1 MATSDMW
8 NEAYIEAQ
16 YKKWKDDPEAVPR
29 DWQFFFKGFDIGNKG
44 PAGEDTAGT
53 PDAAQSQSRV
63 ESLIY
68 RYRDLGHLMAC
79 MDPLSSCPTDHPL
92 LNLEAFGLTRDQLD
106 TVFHTR
112 RFSDSGRATLRDI
125 LSQLRET
132 YCRSVGV
139 EYMHLQDPGEKR
151 WLQERMEPVKNR
163 PDLGDEQKT
172 VVLEKLIRTSVFERF
187 LNSKYPGQTRFSV
200 EGAEVIVPMLHSLF
214 NRVSEDGCS
223 EVIMGMAHRG
233 RLSVQTQVLERPYE
247 DIFKAFES
255 CYDPADLIGAGDVK
269 YHNGYL
275 ADIETTGGKPLRVC
289 LLDNPSHLESVDPV
303 VEGFA
308 RARQEMAG
316 AEGIHQVVPLLLHGD
331 AAFAGQGIVAETLN
345 MSQLSGFHTGGT
357 IHVIINNQIGYTT
370 TSENARSS
378 RYSTDVAKML
388 MVPVFHVH
396 GEDPEAALHVVNL
409 AAAYRKKFH
418 KDVVIDVI
426 CYRRFGH
433 NEGDEPYFTQPR
445 MYERIR
451 SRTPLDRAYADRLV
465 EDKIISSK
473 KPEEISA
480 SVKQDMETAFDLV
493 RGEDTCTFPEPK
505 FYPEW
510 EGISR
515 SYSHEKTD
523 TAVKKSKLTAYA
535 QKLYDVPEGFAIYD
549 KLARLLEKRLDSVSK
564 GKDIDWGTAEA
575 LAFASLLARGIP
587 IRLSGQ
593 DSGRGTF
600 SQRHSVIRDIK
611 TGDPW
616 VPLNHIAKDQSEYR
630 VYDSFLSEAGVL
642 GFEYGYSVARPGV
655 LTLWEAQF
663 GDFVNN
669 AQAVIDLYIAS
680 GETKWQRQCGLVLLL
695 PHGYEGL
702 GPEHSSARPER
713 FLQLC
718 ANDNLQVCNPT
729 TPAQYFHLLR
739 RQMVRSFRKPLV
751 ILTPKSL
758 LRHPMAVSEI
768 KDLTSGGFSEIL
780 DDPEK
785 VENPERVVFCSG
797 KIFYELVKNRSES
810 VRDKIVIIRMEQLY
824 PFPDQLLEKI
834 ISRYKKAR
842 QWYWVQEE
850 PANMGGAE
858 FIRPRLEKRVGDA
871 VHCVTRPAQASPA
884 TGFSGV
890 YKQEQAAIIKQA
902 LTL

>member
-1 MATSDMW
+1 
-8 NEAYIEAQ
+8 
-16 YKKWKDDPEAVPR
+16 
-29 DWQFFFKGFDIGNKG
+29 
-44 PAGEDTAGT
+44 
-53 PDAAQSQSRV
+53 
-63 ESLIY
+63 
-68 RYRDLGHLMAC
+68 
-79 MDPLSSCPTDHPL
+79 
-92 LNLEAFGLTRDQLD
+92 
-106 TVFHTR
+106 
-112 RFSDSGRATLRDI
+112 
-125 LSQLRET
+125 
-132 YCRSVGV
+132 
-139 EYMHLQDPGEKR
+139 
-151 WLQERMEPVKNR
+151 
-163 PDLGDEQKT
+163 
-172 VVLEKLIRTSVFERF
+172 
-187 LNSKYPGQTRFSV
+187 
-200 EGAEVIVPMLHSLF
+200 
-214 NRVSEDGCS
+214 
-223 EVIMGMAHRG
+223 
-233 RLSVQTQVLERPYE
+233 
-247 DIFKAFES
+247 
-255 CYDPADLIGAGDVK
+255 
-269 YHNGYL
+269 
-275 ADIETTGGKPLRVC
+275 
-289 LLDNPSHLESVDPV
+289 V

-378 RYSTDVAKML
+378 RYF

-433 NEGDEPYFTQPR
+433 NEGDEPYFTQPL

-493 RGEDTCTFPEPK
+493 RGEE
-505 FYPEW
+505 
-510 EGISR
+510 
-515 SYSHEKTD
+515 
-523 TAVKKSKLTAYA
+523 KLTAYA

-713 FLQLC
+713 CVQPHHPGPVFS
-718 ANDNLQVCNPT
+718 
-729 TPAQYFHLLR
+729 PAAATDGPVIQETSGDSDPQKPAAASHGGVGNKGSHLR
-739 RQMVRSFRKPLV
+739 RFQR
-751 ILTPKSL
+751 
-758 LRHPMAVSEI
+758 
-768 KDLTSGGFSEIL
+768 
-780 DDPEK
+780 
-785 VENPERVVFCSG
+785 NPG
-797 KIFYELVKNRSES
+797 
-810 VRDKIVIIRMEQLY
+810 
-824 PFPDQLLEKI
+824 
-834 ISRYKKAR
+834 
-842 QWYWVQEE
+842 
-850 PANMGGAE
+850 
-858 FIRPRLEKRVGDA
+858 RP
-871 VHCVTRPAQASPA
+871 
-884 TGFSGV
+884 
-890 YKQEQAAIIKQA
+890 
-902 LTL
+902 

>member
-1 MATSDMW
+1 
-8 NEAYIEAQ
+8 
-16 YKKWKDDPEAVPR
+16 
-29 DWQFFFKGFDIGNKG
+29 
-44 PAGEDTAGT
+44 
-53 PDAAQSQSRV
+53 
-63 ESLIY
+63 
-68 RYRDLGHLMAC
+68 
-79 MDPLSSCPTDHPL
+79 
-92 LNLEAFGLTRDQLD
+92 
-106 TVFHTR
+106 
-112 RFSDSGRATLRDI
+112 
-125 LSQLRET
+125 
-132 YCRSVGV
+132 
-139 EYMHLQDPGEKR
+139 
-151 WLQERMEPVKNR
+151 MEPVKNS
-163 PDLGDEQKT
+163 PALSDKEKI
-172 VVLEKLIRTSVFERF
+172 VVLEKLVRTGMFERF

-200 EGAEVIVPMLHSLF
+200 EGAEVIVPMLDALF
-214 NRVSEDGCS
+214 NRVSEYGCK
-223 EVIMGMAHRG
+223 EIIMGMTHRG
-233 RLSVQTQVLERPYE
+233 RLSVQTQVLQRPYE
-247 DIFKAFES
+247 DIFRAFES
-255 CYDPADLIGAGDVK
+255 CYDPADLIGSGDVK

-275 ADIETTGGKPLRVC
+275 ADIETAGGKPLRVC

-303 VEGFA
+303 VQGFA
-308 RARQEMAG
+308 RARQETAG
-316 AEGIHQVVPLLLHGD
+316 SEGIDQILPLLLHGD

-357 IHVIINNQIGYTT
+357 IHVIVNNQIGYTT

-396 GEDPEAALHVVNL
+396 GEDPEAALHVVHL
-409 AAAYRKKFH
+409 AAAYRKRFH
-418 KDVVIDVI
+418 KDVVIDVV

-433 NEGDEPYFTQPR
+433 NEGDEPYFTQPQ

-451 SRTPLDRAYADRLV
+451 SRVPLDQAYADRLI
-465 EDKIISSK
+465 EKKFISPE
-473 KPEEISA
+473 KPEEMAASA
-480 SVKQDMETAFDLV
+480 KKDMETAFDSA
-493 RGEDTCTFPEPK
+493 REDTCTFPEPR

-510 EGISR
+510 DSISN
-515 SYSHEKTD
+515 SYSHEKAD

-535 QKLYDVPEGFAIYD
+535 QTLYDVPEGFAIYD
-549 KLARLLEKRLDSVSK
+549 KLARVLAKRLDAVLK

-575 LAFASLLARGIP
+575 LAFASLLSQGVP

-600 SQRHSVIRDIK
+600 SQRHSVIRDIQ
-611 TGDPW
+611 TGDLW
-616 VPLNHIAKDQSEYR
+616 VPLNHIAKNQSAYR

-642 GFEYGYSVARPGV
+642 GFEYGYAVARPGT

-663 GDFVNN
+663 GDFANN
-669 AQAVIDLYIAS
+669 AQAVIDLYIAA
-680 GETKWQRQCGLVLLL
+680 GEAKWRRQCGLVLLL

-718 ANDNLQVCNPT
+718 ADDNLQICNPT

-758 LRHPMAVSEI
+758 LRNPMAVSDIE
-768 KDLTSGGFSEIL
+768 DFTSGGFNEIL

-785 VENPERVVFCSG
+785 VKKPERVVLCSG
-797 KIFYELVKNRSES
+797 KIFYELLQKRPES
-810 VRDKIVIIRMEQLY
+810 ARDKVAILRMEQIY
-824 PFPDQLLEKI
+824 PFPKQSLEQVI
-834 ISRYKKAR
+834 FRYKDAR

-858 FIRPRLEKRVGDA
+858 FIRPRLEKLVGKE
-871 VHCVTRPAQASPA
+871 VQCVTRPAQASPA

-890 YKQEQAAIIKQA
+890 YKQEQAAIVKEA